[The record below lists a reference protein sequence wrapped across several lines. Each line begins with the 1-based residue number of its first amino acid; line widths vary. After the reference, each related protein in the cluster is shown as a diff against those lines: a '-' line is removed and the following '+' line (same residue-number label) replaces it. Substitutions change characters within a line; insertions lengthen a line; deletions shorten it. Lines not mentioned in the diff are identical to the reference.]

1 MELNGKRVVIN
12 GTALHYGKMVIKLP
26 FSPKMGDCGNGCLF
40 SDGRELVYFDG
51 KNIKPINLP
60 EENTTKKLLTVGIV
74 ALSCLLAVYT
84 IKTMLERR
92 RKSGGNPD

>member
-1 MELNGKRVVIN
+1 MQNGQASKVFDWGQPVEIPMELNGKRVVIN

-60 EENTTKKLLTVGIV
+60 EENTTKN
-74 ALSCLLAVYT
+74 C
-84 IKTMLERR
+84 
-92 RKSGGNPD
+92 